1 MATKVLGIEL
11 GDRLIKVSETTM
23 GPGARKV
30 SACALFQTPPDAVSD
45 GEIKNPGALALALKE
60 NLQKN
65 GIRNKKVVFTIAS
78 GRVAVRE
85 VTIPPVRENRVKAV
99 IEANAADYFPVDM
112 SGYQM
117 THVLLER
124 KAAGED
130 AGCRVL
136 VMAAPAALL
145 EGYFELAAMAGL
157 SVQAVDYVGNSQYRL
172 LETLHNDGITM
183 YVDVG
188 GSFSVTTVM
197 QKSRLLMQRTFPGG
211 VDDYVLAFM
220 NATGKTG
227 GEFIPALTELCTK
240 QFNLDALKQSAP
252 GEYLSRLAG
261 NISRMA
267 DYYNSSNWDE
277 PIDRLVLTG
286 IGAGV
291 AWLREAVAE
300 SAELPVTV
308 MQKLDK
314 ISAPGSLQE
323 ALPRYISTVGCA
335 AAPVDFIPERFS
347 KAKKRESKKK
357 ESVSLGVT
365 MLTVCVLG
373 ALALSASAYFNYTAA
388 LEQKQQLQTQVSEL
402 LYTENVRNNFL
413 AYDKYSGELML
424 LESALKSPN
433 DGLKQFIEELERK
446 MPAEISILSASC
458 TKDGVDMNITV
469 GTKTAAAKTIQQLRA
484 FESIESI
491 TVGQLTDQKDDG
503 GLSAVSFSVQCRYKY
518 KPTDL
523 TRPGPSPKA
532 AGVQAAAP
540 QDLEQ

>member
-1 MATKVLGIEL
+1 
-11 GDRLIKVSETTM
+11 M
-23 GPGARKV
+23 GTGARKV

-45 GEIKNPGALALALKE
+45 GEIKNPGAVALALKE

-65 GIRNKKVVFTIAS
+65 GIKNKKVVFTIAS

-112 SGYQM
+112 SGYHM

-136 VMAAPAALL
+136 VMAVPVALL
-145 EGYFELAAMAGL
+145 EGYFELAALSGL
-157 SVQAVDYVGNSQYRL
+157 SVQAIDYAGNSQYRL
-172 LETLHNDGITM
+172 LETLHNDGVTM

-197 QKSRLLMQRTFPGG
+197 QKSKLLMQRTFPGG
-211 VDDYVLAFM
+211 VDDYILAFM
-220 NATGKTG
+220 NTTGKAG
-227 GEFIPALTELCTK
+227 GELLSALTELSTE
-240 QFNLDALKQSAP
+240 QFNLDAIRQGAA
-252 GEYLSRLAG
+252 GEYLSRLVG

-291 AWLREAVAE
+291 AGLEEAVAE

-314 ISAPGSLQE
+314 VSAPSSLQE
-323 ALPRYISTVGCA
+323 TLPRYISTLGCA
-335 AAPVDFIPERFS
+335 AVPVDFIPERFS

-373 ALALSASAYFNYTAA
+373 TLALSASAYFNYTAA
-388 LEQKQQLQTQVSEL
+388 EEQRQRLQTQVSEL
-402 LYTENVRNNFL
+402 AYTENVRNNFL

-424 LESALKSPN
+424 LEAAIKSPN

-458 TKDGVDMNITV
+458 TKDGVDLNITV
-469 GTKTAAAKTIQQLRA
+469 GTKTAAAKTIQQLRV

-491 TVGQLTDQKDDG
+491 TVGQLTDERDG
-503 GLSAVSFSVQCRYKY
+503 SGISAVSFSVQCRYRY
-518 KPTDL
+518 EPVALSSPT
-523 TRPGPSPKA
+523 PKA
-532 AGVQAAAP
+532 AGNQTAGVPSAAALAGP
-540 QDLEQ
+540 EQ